1 MEKYITFSIPL
12 KKKCH
17 DGKTIIKWLRFI
29 HSFRFMSALL
39 SNLVHN
45 LSGKIFKSIECK
57 KCMEREK
64 INLECRFVK
73 LKNNSLT

>member
-1 MEKYITFSIPL
+1 
-12 KKKCH
+12 
-17 DGKTIIKWLRFI
+17 
-29 HSFRFMSALL
+29 MSALL

-45 LSGKIFKSIECK
+45 LSGKIFKRTECK

-73 LKNNSLT
+73 LKNNSLI